1 MKLYIINPDYG
12 ISRRNMEERCEL
24 LSTYV
29 GPDVVLE
36 MDCLTETKVEIN
48 SASDVIKAGPEILK
62 MGKAAEANGADA
74 VILYCFSDPAIE
86 ALREELTIPVIGGAQ
101 ASILLAPHI
110 TRHTAVLLA
119 DSGRIPE
126 KEWYL
131 RTLGVDASRISS
143 VEAIHF
149 HGVSIWDNRR
159 EALNQLIEK
168 GLSLKENGAE
178 CIILG
183 CLSFLG
189 LAEPVEK
196 AISIPVIDPAATAVA
211 MAEAVVRLHLKTSK
225 IAYPHIQ

>member
-12 ISRRNMEERCEL
+12 IASQDMKKRCHL
-24 LSTYV
+24 LGAYV
-29 GPDVVLE
+29 GNDVVLE

-48 SASDVIKAGPEILK
+48 SAADVIKAGPEILK
-62 MGKAAEANGADA
+62 MGKMAEANGVDA

-131 RTLGVDASRISS
+131 RTLGVESSRISS
-143 VEAIHF
+143 IEAIHF
-149 HGVSIWDNRR
+149 HGLSIWDNRQK
-159 EALNQLIEK
+159 ALNQLIEK
-168 GLSLKENGAE
+168 GISLKENGAE

-189 LAEPVEK
+189 LAEPMEK
-196 AISIPVIDPAATAVA
+196 AVGIPVIDPAAAAVA
-211 MAEAVVRLHLKTSK
+211 MAEAIVRLHLKTSK
-225 IAYPHIQ
+225 IAYPSVV